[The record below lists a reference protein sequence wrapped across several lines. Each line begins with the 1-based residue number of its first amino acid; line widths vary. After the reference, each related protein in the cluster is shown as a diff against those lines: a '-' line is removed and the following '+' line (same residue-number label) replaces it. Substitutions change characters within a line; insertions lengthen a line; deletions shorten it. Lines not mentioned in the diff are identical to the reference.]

1 MFDNNDEFVDA
12 LNHLVKNVEH
22 QLDNNDEWLRQVKM
36 RVRHA
41 WKLVEE
47 MELNNLENKRFHSI
61 IENVSMKFDETL

>member
-1 MFDNNDEFVDA
+1 
-12 LNHLVKNVEH
+12 
-22 QLDNNDEWLRQVKM
+22 M
-36 RVRHA
+36 RVQHA